1 MNSQQR
7 RKEKRRRLNNTQ
19 FKINDVVRIDHKH
32 EDDYRGIDTFRS
44 RIVTGLKWDSQS
56 KDLHYELDNDKIL
69 FPENYLILDIKE
81 EKRKM
86 F

>member
-1 MNSQQR
+1 MNSEQR
-7 RKEKRRRLNNTQ
+7 RKEKRKRINNAQ
-19 FKINDVVRIDHKH
+19 FKINDVVRIHHKYDDDH
-32 EDDYRGIDTFRS
+32 GIDTFSS

-56 KDLHYELDNDKIL
+56 KDLHYQLDHDNML
-69 FPENYLILDIKE
+69 FPENYLIPDIKE